1 MPLPPGRRGERQMA
15 IVGSWSIQ
23 DSVQHDGQDLF
34 VDYAGDAVT
43 ADDIEL
49 VEK

>member
-1 MPLPPGRRGERQMA
+1 MPLPPGRRGERQM
-15 IVGSWSIQ
+15 GSWSIQ

-43 ADDIEL
+43 ADDIEF